1 MAETAPSPI
10 LKRAKVAVVV
20 LVALLIVGA
29 VIVLMNRSFQARAL
43 ESATAIHATQYVTT
57 TQPKGG
63 GGGLPVTLPGTLQGV
78 IESTVY
84 ARSSGYLVRWT
95 KDIGASVTK
104 GELLAEITAPEVDQ
118 QLYQAQATRAQTAS
132 SEALAKSTADRW
144 QSLREKDAVTQQD
157 LDERL
162 SAYKQAEAD
171 LAAAEA
177 NVSRLRSLQGFNKVT
192 APFDG
197 VLTRRNVDVGDLINA
212 GNGGA
217 AQALFSVAQTDP
229 LRLYVFVPQVYA
241 SQVKVGDSVKV
252 SLAERAGEQFQGSIA
267 RTARAIDPVT
277 RTLQV
282 EIRVPNP
289 KGELFT
295 GAYVQAMLPI
305 KGDQAATVIPTNVL
319 LFRPD
324 GPRVAIVEA
333 NGRVHLA
340 PVTLGTD
347 FGTAIEVL
355 TGLDTSNQII
365 LNPADSLA
373 EGDVVTVAKAGSG
386 DGPVSLPST
395 TPSPGV
401 GLPNPFGER
410 PAKSGNPQPQAALP
424 SRQRK
429 G

>member
-1 MAETAPSPI
+1 MEILDMSEAVQAPSSSR
-10 LKRAKVAVVV
+10 LLRRAKFMVGALLAV
-20 LVALLIVGA
+20 LIVGG
-29 VIVLMNRSFQARAL
+29 VIVLAMRAIQRRDL
-43 ESATAIHATQYVTT
+43 EKSTAIHATQYVTT
-57 TQPKGG
+57 TQPKSGG
-63 GGGLPVTLPGTLQGV
+63 EGLPITLPGTLQGV

-95 KDIGASVTK
+95 KDIGASVKK

-118 QLYQAQATRAQTAS
+118 QLLQAQATRAQTAS

-144 QSLREKDAVTQQD
+144 QSLRAKDAVTQQD

-162 SAYKQAEAD
+162 SAYKQAQAD

-217 AQALFSVAQTDP
+217 AQALFSVAQIDP

-241 SQVKVGDSVKV
+241 DQVKIGGAVTVN
-252 SLAERAGEQFQGSIA
+252 LTERAGKPYEGIIA
-267 RTARAIDPVT
+267 RTARAIDPAT

-289 KGELFT
+289 EGALLS
-295 GAYVQAMLPI
+295 GAYVQATLPI
-305 KGDQAATVIPTNVL
+305 RGDQAATVIPTNVL
-319 LFRPD
+319 LFRPE
-324 GPRVAIVEA
+324 GPRVAVVDS
-333 NGRVHLA
+333 NGHVHLA

-347 FGTAIEVL
+347 FGTSVEVL
-355 TGLDTSNQII
+355 TGIDVNSRII
-365 LNPADSLA
+365 VNPADSLA
-373 EGDVVTVAKAGSG
+373 DGDVVALASATAAKA
-386 DGPVSLPST
+386 PPPTVST
-395 TPSPGV
+395 I
-401 GLPNPFGER
+401 
-410 PAKSGNPQPQAALP
+410 
-424 SRQRK
+424 RQDQ